1 MTMTCERSEALLP
14 LAVGGDLDA
23 RDQGHVEA
31 HLAGCARCSALAEEQ
46 RASQRWLKAE
56 ATPEIG
62 GAVYDELRRSIRQ
75 RIADQR
81 PAPALLGFLGRH
93 WQWYRR
99 FRPFATNQTMLA
111 GVASM
116 ALVVGTLALV
126 WPRDGGD
133 LPGVTM
139 APELATAQPTA
150 RPGSAGSHGRAADS
164 TALLAQSGEVDGTL
178 LSDDDEVSADSSMR
192 IEIQTQDP
200 SVRIIWLAR
209 AEN

>member
-1 MTMTCERSEALLP
+1 MRMTCERSEALLP

-23 RDQGHVEA
+23 RDQAHVEA
-31 HLAGCARCSALAEEQ
+31 HLAGCTPCSGLAEEL

-56 ATPEIG
+56 ATPDIG
-62 GAVYDELRRSIRQ
+62 GAVYDDLRRSIRQ
-75 RIADQR
+75 RIADES
-81 PAPALLGFLGRH
+81 PAPALLGWLDRH

-111 GVASM
+111 SVASM
-116 ALVVGTLALV
+116 VLVVGTLSLV
-126 WPRDGGD
+126 WPRHGGD

-139 APELATAQPTA
+139 APVLATQVPTE
-150 RPGSAGSHGRAADS
+150 RPGSAGSSGGADDS
-164 TALLAQSGEVDGTL
+164 TPLLAPSGEPEGTL
-178 LSDDDEVSADSSMR
+178 PSDDDEVIPDSSMR